1 MSDAIIVGL
10 MSVGGS
16 IIVQCIISHAKARE
30 TNTNIAVHEQKQ
42 EDAINNINQQ
52 LAEVKRRLDSH
63 NGYAEKFAKNT
74 KDMALMQK
82 DIEFIKKQV
91 ESIKI
96 CRQQ

>member
-1 MSDAIIVGL
+1 
-10 MSVGGS
+10 MSVAGS

-74 KDMALMQK
+74 KDTAIMQK
-82 DIEFIKKQV
+82 DIEFIKKQI
-91 ESIKI
+91 ESIQL
-96 CRQQ
+96 CRKQ